1 MAFLMVSSPPAD
13 ALPAPQTTKTWFF
26 NSDGGNPR
34 TWKIMINHIMS
45 SSYSFWNKD
54 LRRWFVFWNNTY
66 LKSSVNS
73 SKGGSSRTLN
83 IIIEHQV
90 LTPVEI
96 KNYSTFIFFIC
107 RLYISSKLLESSS
120 KWYSN
125 TCSVWVDLQHIS
137 IGNLRAES
145 MLLASVDWSQ
155 PWTRLWLRNSHHLKI
170 GHMRWLNSYNRLIAY
185 QTFLNAV
192 GCLNL
197 E

>member
-1 MAFLMVSSPPAD
+1 
-13 ALPAPQTTKTWFF
+13 
-26 NSDGGNPR
+26 
-34 TWKIMINHIMS
+34 MS
-45 SSYSFWNKD
+45 SSYSFWHNKQWPD
-54 LRRWFVFWNNTY
+54 LRRWFVFWNITY

-96 KNYSTFIFFIC
+96 KNYSTFIFLIC

-137 IGNLRAES
+137 IGNLRAGS
-145 MLLASVDWSQ
+145 MQLASVDWSQ
-155 PWTRLWLRNSHHLKI
+155 PWTHLWLRNNHHLKI
-170 GHMRWLNSYNRLIAY
+170 YNIRSSNSYNRLIAY
-185 QTFLNAV
+185 QTFLTAL
-192 GCLNL
+192 GCLSL